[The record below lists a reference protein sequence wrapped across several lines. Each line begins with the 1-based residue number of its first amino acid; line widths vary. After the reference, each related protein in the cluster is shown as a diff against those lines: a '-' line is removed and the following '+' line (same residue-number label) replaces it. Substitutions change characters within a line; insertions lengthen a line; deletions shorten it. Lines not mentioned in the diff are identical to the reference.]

1 MQAGFIPPDAT
12 ARRLWLRFE
21 RDLERLNRFNHALAL
36 RGNIWT
42 TSINYCASMTT
53 EGVCT
58 RPWGR
63 TDLYNYTR
71 ASIVKLFDAGRRLN
85 NAAGMARAGIA
96 AIELNEDNTDFS
108 IVVPKSALS
117 ASELETAY
125 FDKSML
131 PGAPM
136 AAGGELGII
145 PLLVYGAVVVAGLVT
160 GAITAVAVCNVMQK
174 RYDVQLETLNR
185 MADEDFCADP
195 NSATCRTWLQI
206 RKDEGLNKKQGY
218 IDKLLGPG
226 AGKMIGAGL
235 GIGALVVLGLI
246 GWSVTR
252 GKK

>member
-21 RDLERLNRFNHALAL
+21 RDLERLNRHNHALAL

-42 TSINYCASMTT
+42 ASINYCASMTT
-53 EGVCT
+53 EGVCN

-85 NAAGMARAGIA
+85 NAAAMARAGIA
-96 AIELNEDNTDFS
+96 AIEVNEDKTDFD

-117 ASELETAY
+117 DSEIENSY
-125 FDKSML
+125 FDKTML

-174 RYDVQLETLNR
+174 RYDVQLTELNR
-185 MADEDFCADP
+185 EAEKDFCADP
-195 NSATCRTWLQI
+195 NSPTCKGWLQI
-206 RKDEGLNKKQGY
+206 RKDQRLNEKQSY

-235 GIGALVVLGLI
+235 GIGALVAIGLI
-246 GWSVTR
+246 AWSFTR